1 MAQLPSGP
9 QELTVSKLLPGKH
22 VECQLTKGQEEKKKK
37 KTLGAS
43 RASSGPLWGG
53 DASSDLVRYQTRKA
67 NENL

>member
-22 VECQLTKGQEEKKKK
+22 VECQLTKGQEGKK

-53 DASSDLVRYQTRKA
+53 DASSDLVRYQTWRA